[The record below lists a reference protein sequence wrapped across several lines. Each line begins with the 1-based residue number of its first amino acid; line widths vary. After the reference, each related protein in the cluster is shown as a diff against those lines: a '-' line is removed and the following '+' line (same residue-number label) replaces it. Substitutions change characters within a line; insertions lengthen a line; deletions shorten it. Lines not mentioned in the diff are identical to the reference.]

1 MRRFW
6 LVVLLLGSMLLS
18 GLPALGQTESA
29 KVLVLV
35 DPQPSRPGDTVEV
48 TVYAFERGVPVDP
61 TSISVRTEEF
71 PSTTISALRVATGV
85 YSGSLDIT
93 DAPFISVR
101 ANVEIGGQS
110 ITGRVSISIE
120 HPISVRIRPSTVLA
134 RPRQLVN
141 ISVETSSYGQ
151 PQDPDAILLEA
162 LVRESL
168 GPARQPVLL
177 PLGRIDVGRYGVDY
191 EVPQEIRRDASV
203 EFSVLAHLGNSGI
216 GTGASVLID
225 FPESLE
231 IWYHTVQVN
240 ATAAIFEVYVANR
253 TGSRV
258 VAADVSVA
266 YAGFPALQGSQS
278 GSTDVEGAVRFEVPL
293 NGSTSVII
301 TGTVAAA
308 NVVQGFQGGVSVPAE
323 ANGPLEIR
331 RENPFDLMV
340 LGETAVLRYTV
351 RDNGTPL
358 SGVPVYYYAYTRS
371 EMIAYGSSLTSASG
385 EIDVRLVPP
394 LAAISVDIA
403 AEVAGSWVTASD
415 GVRVPVAHRMTAAI
429 GPAII
434 GDSLRISGTFPSGA
448 GPWTLYATITGH
460 NPAAGLTRPSVAWT
474 PLSPLGGG
482 KTASGGPGT
491 PFEIS
496 LPLPQFL
503 ATAGSLTV
511 ELFVSS
517 QVAGE
522 SYAFSQVVALEGR
535 GRDSYTLTFAILLVA
550 IVLSFLAIYVLR
562 RLRKAGPSPP
572 KSATVEARVRPDE
585 QRSQPPSRREE

>member
-1 MRRFW
+1 
-6 LVVLLLGSMLLS
+6 VLLLGSVLLS
-18 GLPALGQTESA
+18 GFSALGQTESA

-48 TVYAFERGVPVDP
+48 TVYAFDRGVPVDP
-61 TSISVRTEEF
+61 TSVSVRTEQF
-71 PSTTISALRVATGV
+71 PSTTISLLRVATGV
-85 YSGSLDIT
+85 YSGSLEIT
-93 DAPFISVR
+93 DAPQISVR
-101 ANVEIGGQS
+101 ATVEIGGQS
-110 ITGRVSISIE
+110 ITGRASISIE

-134 RPRQLVN
+134 RPGQLVN

-151 PQDPDAILLEA
+151 PQDPDTIQLEA

-168 GPARQPVLL
+168 GPARQPVPL
-177 PLGRIDVGRYGVDY
+177 PLGRIDVGRYAVDY
-191 EVPQEIRRDASV
+191 EVPQGIRRDAIV
-203 EFSVLAHLGNSGI
+203 DFSILAQLGNYGI
-216 GTGASVLID
+216 GTGASVRVD
-225 FPESLE
+225 FPEPLE

-240 ATAAIFEVYVANR
+240 TTAAIFEVYVANR
-253 TGSRV
+253 TGSPV

-266 YAGFPALQGSQS
+266 YAGFPALQGSQT
-278 GSTDVEGAVRFEVPL
+278 GLTDIEGAVRFEVPL
-293 NGSTSVII
+293 NASTRVVL

-308 NVVQGFQGGVSVPAE
+308 TDVQGFQGSISVPAE

-340 LGETAVLRYTV
+340 LGETAVLRYSV

-358 SGVPVYYYAYTRS
+358 AGMPVYYYAYTRS
-371 EMIAYGSSLTSASG
+371 EMITYGSSLTSASG
-385 EIDVRLVPP
+385 EIEVRFVPP
-394 LAAISVDIA
+394 FAVITVDIA

-415 GVRVPVAHRMTAAI
+415 GPDVPVAHRMTAVI

-434 GDSLRISGTFPSGA
+434 GDSLRISGTFPTGA
-448 GPWTLYATITGH
+448 GPWTLSARITGH

-474 PLSPLGGG
+474 PLYPLGVG
-482 KTASGGPGT
+482 KTASGEPGT
-491 PFEIS
+491 LFEIS

-511 ELFVSS
+511 ELSVSS

-522 SYAFSQVVALEGR
+522 YYAFSQVVVLEHR
-535 GRDSYTLTFAILLVA
+535 GGSPFPLAFAILLVA

-562 RLRKAGPSPP
+562 RPRRAVPSPP
-572 KSATVEARVRPDE
+572 KYARVETGVRPDE
-585 QRSQPPSRREE
+585 QRSQPPSGREE